1 MNLTFYTRPNTTG
14 HSHVITVNCAIQ
26 MYKWKYGLYNESA
39 MIAHQ
44 GIMISKR
51 DFDRIIA
58 SLKSAGFDEEWE
70 SEVENEDV

>member
-14 HSHVITVNCAIQ
+14 HSHVITVNCASQ
-26 MYKWKYGLYNESA
+26 MYRWKYGIHNENA
-39 MIAHQ
+39 MIAFQ

-58 SLKSAGFDEEWE
+58 SLKSAGFDEVWE